1 MQMAL
6 IKNGMIKF
14 VLDTFQLYRYQVLG
28 YFNGIFILKMEG
40 MEDYWLIAESL
51 EAYNRQSKIHD
62 ELANGFLKDYPKFE
76 KNTSLLLLVK
86 GEAKYEDNM
95 NIEKDPFVFKKY
107 VLNYT
112 DEAYAELVGMVEQYK
127 GIENAVMREE
137 VFKSLAD
144 GSDNGGATLLYGLM
158 HKLPFIPINANPV
171 GEMVNP
177 MTFTKPQFH
186 TWLEK
191 FDNMTDSADDVSQ
204 FIDSLLIDENNEEA

>member
-1 MQMAL
+1 
-6 IKNGMIKF
+6 MIEF
-14 VLDTFQLYRYQVLG
+14 VLDIFLRYGYQLLDRID
-28 YFNGIFILKMEG
+28 GILVLKMVE

-62 ELANGFLKDYPKFE
+62 ELANGLLKDYPKFE

-86 GEAKYEDNM
+86 REAKYEDNM

-112 DEAYAELVGMVEQYK
+112 DEAYAELVGMVEQYN

-144 GSDNGGATLLYGLM
+144 GNDNGGAALLYGLM

-171 GEMVNP
+171 GEMENP

-186 TWLEK
+186 TWLER
-191 FDNMTDSADDVSQ
+191 FDHMSDSADDVSQ
-204 FIDSLLIDENNEEA
+204 FVDSLLIDENNEEA

>member
-1 MQMAL
+1 
-6 IKNGMIKF
+6 MIEF
-14 VLDTFQLYRYQVLG
+14 VLEIFLRYGYQLLDRI
-28 YFNGIFILKMEG
+28 NGILVLKLEG

-62 ELANGFLKDYPKFE
+62 QLANGMLKDYPKFE

-86 GEAKYEDNM
+86 GAAKYEDNM

-112 DEAYAELVGMVEQYK
+112 DEAYAELVGMVEQYN

-137 VFKSLAD
+137 VFKSLVD
-144 GSDNGGATLLYGLM
+144 GSDNGGAALLYGLM

-171 GEMVNP
+171 GEMENP

-186 TWLEK
+186 TWLER
-191 FDNMTDSADDVSQ
+191 FDHMSDSADEVSQ
-204 FIDSLLIDENNEEA
+204 FVDSLLIDENNEEA